1 MLSDVAVAAF
11 QYAAQNQKTVLV
23 AISIAFLLY
32 KLVLYPFYLSPLRNI
47 PGPYI
52 HRISHIP
59 ALEAQR
65 RHQWIEC
72 VDKLHAHYGNVV
84 LLSPTAVS
92 CNGDPKY
99 INDIYVKNMPK
110 HKFYENFRNHGFK
123 DNIFASLEN
132 DRHVKY
138 KRLVQNLYSK
148 TAVFNPKNSSREN
161 IIEKVGHLVQAVY
174 KSSVTGQEPDF
185 RNARLALNEYGKG
198 HALGSGEWFNQSE
211 KKRYLG
217 IDVYSLF
224 GALAMDVVSAFE
236 LGMENGTHLLLSSEK
251 RDILVPHRMQA
262 GMVFWTT
269 LMPRFWDW
277 AAGETIREAS
287 REIEEWQLKLYANA
301 EDNVPQL
308 REGENLTTLE
318 TFKKHGFKGKNAY
331 SFLSDNIFAGHE
343 TTAIQL
349 TYMCYELSRPA
360 NRGRQER
367 LRKELQDAFGVSKLV
382 DDIITDL
389 ETVDKLPYLEAL
401 MQENSRVHT
410 SIPGAEPRVTDKPYV
425 VNIGA
430 EKTVSVELPVGTQ
443 ISVQPYSMHRVES
456 VFEDANLW
464 IPERWLQKE
473 NESDSG
479 YRARMTNM
487 QRYMMPFGKG
497 VRMCLGMNVAVIEMK
512 LALANLYWKFTSDIC
527 RDWCDVVETDVKVGN
542 KIEIG
547 SRHMTSTSDE
557 KMMTMVDSYTTRPY
571 FDECWLEW
579 LDA

>member
-1 MLSDVAVAAF
+1 MLADVVVAAMRWI
-11 QYAAQNQKTVLV
+11 ADNQTFVLV
-23 AISIAFLLY
+23 VLAISLAIY
-32 KLVLYPFYLSPLRNI
+32 KLVLYPFFLSPLRHI
-47 PGPYI
+47 PGPYL

-59 ALEAQR
+59 SLDAQR
-65 RHQWIEC
+65 RHKWIEIIHN
-72 VDKLHAHYGNVV
+72 LHAKYGNVV
-84 LLSPTAVS
+84 ILSPTAVS
-92 CNGDPKY
+92 CNGDPKF

-148 TAVFNPKNSSREN
+148 TAVFNPKNSSRQN
-161 IIEKVGHLVQAVY
+161 VIEKVGHLIQTVY
-174 KSSVTGQEPDF
+174 NSSVTGKEPDL
-185 RNARLALNEYGKG
+185 RNARLALNEHGKG
-198 HALGSGEWFNQSE
+198 HALGSGKWFNQNN
-211 KKRYLG
+211 KKSHLG

-236 LGMENGTHLLLSSEK
+236 LGMENGTHLLLSAEK

-277 AAGETIREAS
+277 AAGEAIREAS
-287 REIEEWQLKLYANA
+287 KQIEEWQLNLYAKA
-301 EDNVPQL
+301 EENVPKL
-308 REGENLTTLE
+308 RDGENMTTLE
-318 TFKKHGFKGKNAY
+318 TFKKNGYKGKYAY
-331 SFLSDNIFAGHE
+331 TFLSDNIFAGHE

-360 NRGRQER
+360 NRFRQARLRQE
-367 LRKELQDAFGVSKLV
+367 LVEAFGVSKLV
-382 DDIITDL
+382 NDIISDL
-389 ETVDKLPYLEAL
+389 EVVDKLPYLEAL

-410 SIPGAEPRVTDKPYV
+410 SIPGSEPRVTDKPYV
-425 VNIGA
+425 VKVGDKDA
-430 EKTVSVELPVGTQ
+430 VLVELPVGTQ
-443 ISVQPYSMHRVES
+443 ISCQPYSMHRVES
-456 VFEDANLW
+456 VFEKADLW

-473 NESDSG
+473 NESEFE
-479 YRARMTNM
+479 YKARITNM

-497 VRMCLGMNVAVIEMK
+497 IRMCLGMNIAVIEMK

-527 RDWCDVVETDVKVGN
+527 RDWCDVVETDVEVGN

-547 SRHMTSTSDE
+547 SHYMKSSTDE
-557 KMMTMVDSYTTRPY
+557 SMMTMVDAYTTRPY

>member
-1 MLSDVAVAAF
+1 MLADAAVATF
-11 QYAAQNQKTVLV
+11 HYAAQNQKVVLLGLT
-23 AISIAFLLY
+23 IAFLLY
-32 KLVLYPFYLSPLRNI
+32 KLVIYPFFLSPLRNI

-59 ALEAQR
+59 ALDAQR
-65 RHQWIEC
+65 RHRWIEIIHL
-72 VDKLHAHYGNVV
+72 LHGKYGDVV
-84 LLSPTAVS
+84 LLSPTAIA

-123 DNIFASLEN
+123 DNIFSSLEN

-148 TAVFNPKNSSREN
+148 TAVFNPKNSSRKN

-174 KSSVTGQEPDF
+174 KSSVTGQEPDL
-185 RNARLALNEYGKG
+185 RNARLALNEHGKG
-198 HALGSGEWFNQSE
+198 HALGTGDWFNKSN
-211 KKRYLG
+211 KKKYLG

-236 LGMENGTHLLLSSEK
+236 LGVENGTHLLLSAEK
-251 RDILVPHRMQA
+251 KDILVPHRMQA

-277 AAGETIREAS
+277 AAGKEIREAS
-287 REIEEWQLKLYANA
+287 RQIEEWQMNLYANA
-301 EDNVPQL
+301 EENVPQFKA
-308 REGENLTTLE
+308 GENMTTLE
-318 TFKKHGFKGKNAY
+318 TFKKHGYKGKYAY

-360 NRGRQER
+360 NTGRQAR
-367 LRKELQDAFGVSKLV
+367 LRKELVDAFGVSKLV
-382 DDIITDL
+382 DDVISDF
-389 ETVDKLPYLEAL
+389 EAVDKLPYLEAL

-410 SIPGAEPRVTDKPYV
+410 SIPGSEPRVTDKPYLV
-425 VNIGA
+425 KIDDI
-430 EKTVSVELPVGTQ
+430 SVELPVGTQ
-443 ISVQPYSMHRVES
+443 VSCQPYSMHRVES
-456 VFEDANLW
+456 VFGDADLW
-464 IPERWLQKE
+464 IPERWLQND
-473 NESDSG
+473 NETDFA
-479 YRARMTNM
+479 YKARMTNM

-497 VRMCLGMNVAVIEMK
+497 IRMCLGMNVAVIEMK

-527 RDWCDVVETDVKVGN
+527 RDWCDVVETDAKVGN
-542 KIEIG
+542 RIEMG
-547 SRHMTSTSDE
+547 SRHMTSATDE
-557 KMMTMVDSYTTRPY
+557 SMMTMVDAYTTRPY
-571 FDECWLEW
+571 FDECWLDW